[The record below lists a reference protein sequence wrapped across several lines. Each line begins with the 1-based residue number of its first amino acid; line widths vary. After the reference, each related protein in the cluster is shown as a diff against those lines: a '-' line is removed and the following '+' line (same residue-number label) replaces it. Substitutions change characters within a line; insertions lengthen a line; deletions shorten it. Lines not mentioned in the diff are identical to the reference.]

1 MRRLLGSPIVVA
13 ALVIVAF
20 IAVSQN
26 IIAPI
31 SQGRHLR
38 APAMMPAVKDK
49 PLIAVSPSSRS
60 DVEWDLVGW
69 PERINRDPFRSE
81 SAFRNSTR

>member
-1 MRRLLGSPIVVA
+1 MRRLLGNPIVVA
-13 ALVIVAF
+13 VLVIAAF

-31 SQGRHLR
+31 TQGRHLR

-49 PLIAVSPSSRS
+49 PLITVSPSSRS
-60 DVEWDLVGW
+60 DVEWDQAGW
-69 PERINRDPFRSE
+69 PERINRDPFRST
-81 SAFRNSTR
+81 SAVKNSTR